1 MRYNS
6 NHRKK
11 GEGIMPKFQISVP
24 VKTAERLAE
33 LVKEM
38 GYPRSQVVTLA
49 IDDYVEKKKKGESSG
64 NK

>member
-1 MRYNS
+1 
-6 NHRKK
+6 
-11 GEGIMPKFQISVP
+11 MPKFQISVP